1 MEQSKRET
9 TREKGRRAIDA
20 SLTLAEESLR
30 AQRSIG
36 VSEMAEACFLS
47 ESHFRRLFASV
58 MGESP
63 KAYLMRK
70 RMELAAELLRDGE
83 QTVTEISFRCG
94 FHNHSTFYREFV
106 KHYGCNPTEYRERN
120 GE

>member
-1 MEQSKRET
+1 MEQGKGVTARK
-9 TREKGRRAIDA
+9 KGRRAIDA
-20 SLTLAEESLR
+20 ALTLVEESLR
-30 AQRSIG
+30 TQTNIG
-36 VSEMAEACFLS
+36 VPEMAEACFLS
-47 ESHFRRLFASV
+47 ESHFRRQFTAI

-63 KAYLMRK
+63 KSYLMRK
-70 RMELAAELLRDGE
+70 RMELAEELLRVSE
-83 QTVTEISFRCG
+83 QTVTEISFCCG

>member
-1 MEQSKRET
+1 MGLNNPGGERK
-9 TREKGRRAIDA
+9 KGRRAIDA
-20 SLTLAEESLR
+20 AIRLVDEALR
-30 AQRSIG
+30 EQREIG
-36 VSEMAEACFLS
+36 VPDMAEACFLS
-47 ESHFRRLFASV
+47 ESHFRRQFTAI

-63 KAYLMRK
+63 KSYLMRR
-70 RMELAAELLRDGE
+70 RMELAEELLRDGE

-120 GE
+120 GG